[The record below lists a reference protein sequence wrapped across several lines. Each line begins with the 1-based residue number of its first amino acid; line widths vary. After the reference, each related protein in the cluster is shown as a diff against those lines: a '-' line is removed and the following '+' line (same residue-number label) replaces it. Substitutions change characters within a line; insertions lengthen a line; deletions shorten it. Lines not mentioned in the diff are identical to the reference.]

1 MPLASP
7 VDACCRRFHPN
18 RSRTALAAV
27 RHSTG
32 SNGWPRI
39 SDVFPIKAAGTA
51 ASFRG
56 VYARARVT
64 FKAAR
69 FRARKGSLVQ
79 LRAAEAV
86 PLRGSL

>member
-1 MPLASP
+1 MS
-7 VDACCRRFHPN
+7 
-18 RSRTALAAV
+18 
-27 RHSTG
+27 
-32 SNGWPRI
+32 
-39 SDVFPIKAAGTA
+39 FPIKAAGTA